1 MFSNQK
7 NFISE
12 GQELC
17 RPASCKENSSSLD
30 QSDSKSS
37 ALTAGFSLN
46 RSTQQPAGIRCT
58 PTSTSTIFP
67 SSSST
72 SSTFQINSN
81 STQSLYYTNV
91 YSKYD
96 DRYPTFHTWPKS
108 HPVRPQAIARAG
120 FIYTGHGDKVTCP
133 WCNIKLIDWECFD
146 IPMDEHRKHS
156 PNCQFMLMLFP
167 KI

>member
-7 NFISE
+7 RHTPE
-12 GQELC
+12 GEEICL
-17 RPASCKENSSSLD
+17 PASCNENSSSTD
-30 QSDSKSS
+30 KPDSNS
-37 ALTAGFSLN
+37 AMVVGFSLQS
-46 RSTQQPAGIRCT
+46 RTTRKSTGLRFT
-58 PTSTSTIFP
+58 PTS
-67 SSSST
+67 SSSSIFPT
-72 SSTFQINSN
+72 PSNFQSNSN
-81 STQSLYYTNV
+81 PIQSLYYTNV

-108 HPVRPQAIARAG
+108 HPIRPEAIARAG
-120 FIYTGHGDKVTCP
+120 FIYTGHGDKVMCP